1 MTTNQ
6 DSNSLQKPLVS
17 ILIPTRDRTDQLY
30 SALISALNQTYT
42 NLQIVV
48 HDNSVNTDVKPYIKD
63 LLKDPR
69 VEYYKAKDDLSMT
82 ENWNTGYALCTGDY
96 FVRLDDDNVYK
107 NNFIE
112 ESLKVIEK
120 KNFDMMIYSCL
131 YTDLNNSEYLLHE
144 IDETIFQ
151 LSSKLYLYMEY
162 NAFTDSNYVIYS
174 KSLLEKVIQDGF
186 DLYHT
191 NLPDRFLHYR
201 IINLKNNL
209 DIQIGFSTIPMGVSR
224 YDYRPRHKST
234 DSLKR
239 INYKSVLDMD
249 EIVQHKDCSD
259 NFALHRALTI
269 RYFFRRFDS
278 NLKDFFENEVLSS
291 KNYLM
296 LSYLGQISQLKS
308 NFTLKDHLYEIKLFL
323 IVLIHMLKNP
333 FAKYDLKNNI
343 QLLPRIA
350 VIFVYRNIKFI
361 NNLIFQKQRK
371 DDEVN
376 LEFGDTICSKVI
388 DNTYSFDDIKF
399 HYNFYKELYSKF
411 L

>member
-1 MTTNQ
+1 MITKKF
-6 DSNSLQKPLVS
+6 SKSSQKPLVS
-17 ILIPTRDRTDQLY
+17 ILIPTRDRADQLY

-63 LLKDPR
+63 LLKDTR

-82 ENWNTGYALCTGDY
+82 ENWNTGFAFCTGEY

-112 ESLKVIEK
+112 ESIKVIEDR
-120 KNFDMMIYSCL
+120 NFDMMVYSCL

-144 IDETIFQ
+144 IDETIYQ

-162 NAFTDSNYVIYS
+162 NAFTDSNYVLYS
-174 KSLLEKVIQDGF
+174 KKLLETVLQDDF
-186 DLYHT
+186 NLYHT

-209 DIQIGFSTIPMGVSR
+209 DILIGFSTIPMGVSR

-269 RYFFRRFDS
+269 RYFFKRFDT
-278 NLKDFFENEVLSS
+278 NLEDFFENEVLSS

-308 NFTLKDHLYEIKLFL
+308 NFSFKDHLYESKLFL
-323 IVLIHMLKNP
+323 VILIHMLLNP
-333 FAKYDLKNNI
+333 FAKYELKNNI
-343 QLLPRIA
+343 QLLPRIT
-350 VIFVYRNIKFI
+350 VIFIYRNFKFI
-361 NNLIFQKQRK
+361 KNLILSRDRE
-371 DDEVN
+371 DDPVN
-376 LEFGDTICSKVI
+376 LEFGDNVCSRVI
-388 DNTYSFDDIKF
+388 NNTYNFNNIKS